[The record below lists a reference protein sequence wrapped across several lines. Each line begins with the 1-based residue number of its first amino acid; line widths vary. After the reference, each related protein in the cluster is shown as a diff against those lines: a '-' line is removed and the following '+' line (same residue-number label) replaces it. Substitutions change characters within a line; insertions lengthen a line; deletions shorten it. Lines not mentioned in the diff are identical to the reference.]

1 VKSEIEREQNAFS
14 LPLSFGLYALSFYE
28 VSSPLRFTVQK
39 TRGAARAGLLEL
51 PHGAIETPVFMPVGT
66 LASVKTMLP
75 DDLERL
81 GAQII
86 LNNAFHLHLRPGA
99 EVIKQAGGLN
109 KFQNW
114 ERPILTD
121 SGGFQVFSLAKIR
134 RVTDE
139 GVHFQS
145 PIDGSK
151 HFFTPESVIELE
163 ETLGPDIGMILDD
176 VIALP
181 ATYDDTARAMR
192 RSVAWARRAANHRTR
207 ADQAIFGI
215 IQGGTFEE
223 LRRESVESTTQI
235 GFDGYAIGGLAV
247 GETAAE
253 MDAAVE
259 FTAALLP
266 PDKPRY
272 LMGVGTPR
280 DLEASVKRG
289 VDMFDCVLPTRLARH
304 HVAVTSEG
312 NLNLL
317 KAVFKFD
324 FGPLDPA
331 CECFVCRDYSRA
343 YLYHL
348 SKCNEMSGA
357 RLLSFHNL
365 WFYQAWMRKLRNWI
379 LEGE

>member
-1 VKSEIEREQNAFS
+1 M
-14 LPLSFGLYALSFYE
+14 
-28 VSSPLRFTVQK
+28 RFTVQK

-51 PHGAIETPVFMPVGT
+51 PHGVVETPVFMPVGT

-75 DDLERL
+75 EDLEKL
-81 GAQII
+81 GASII

-99 EVIKQAGGLN
+99 PVIERAGGLN
-109 KFQNW
+109 AFQNW

-121 SGGFQVFSLAKIR
+121 SGGFQVFSLSKLR
-134 RVTDE
+134 KVTDE

-145 PIDGSK
+145 PIDGSP

-181 ATYDDTARAMR
+181 ATYDDAARAMR
-192 RSVAWARRAANHRTR
+192 RSAAWARRAAAHRTR
-207 ADQAIFGI
+207 SDQAIFGI
-215 IQGGTFEE
+215 VQGGTFEE
-223 LRRESVESTTQI
+223 LRRESAQSTVAT

-247 GETAAE
+247 GETADE

-266 PDKPRY
+266 ADQPRY

-280 DLEASVKRG
+280 DLKAAVERG

-304 HVAVTSEG
+304 HVAVTSQG

-317 KAVFKFD
+317 KSVHKFD
-324 FGPLDPA
+324 FGPLDHR
-331 CECFVCRDYSRA
+331 CQCFVCRQYSRA

-357 RLLSFHNL
+357 RLLTFHNL
-365 WFYQAWMRKLRNWI
+365 WFYQQWMRGLRNWI
-379 LEGE
+379 LEAN